1 MTRLAYIV
9 SSSFS
14 GSTLLT
20 FLLAGHSDIA
30 TVGELKGQAL
40 GDVDKYDCSC
50 GVRIRTCPF
59 WCELQKRLC
68 DRGVQFSLDDFG
80 THFRVRHLPALDRV
94 MRARVRGRCLEA
106 VRRAVLAAWP
116 AAAAFVRDTVSR
128 NAQIIQTI
136 MAMRSAPVFLDGSK
150 DPVRAEY
157 LRRSGLFDMTLIR
170 MVRDGRGNSCSYMK
184 HHGLDM
190 TAAATEWRETYRES
204 QRLYDQFEND
214 RRLTIRYEDL
224 CDDPAATVHRVTDM
238 LGLERQPI
246 VADFRSVDQ
255 HIVGNAMRLA
265 SSSQIHL
272 DQKWR
277 DALTGDD
284 LNAFERVAGALNRRL
299 GYQDQQPQSHA
310 VTAQ

>member
-40 GDVDKYDCSC
+40 GDVDNYDCSC

-59 WCELQKRLC
+59 WIELQQRLTKRNV
-68 DRGVQFSLDDFG
+68 RFSLDEFG
-80 THFRVRHLPALDRV
+80 THFRIRHRPMLDRV
-94 MRARVRGRCLEA
+94 VRARVRGHLFEA
-106 VRRAVLAAWP
+106 VRNAMLAVWP
-116 AAAAFVRDTVSR
+116 GASSFVRDTVQR
-128 NAQIIQTI
+128 NAQIIDTI
-136 MAMRSAPVFLDGSK
+136 TSMRSARVFLDGSK
-150 DPVRAEY
+150 DPVRAAY
-157 LRRSGLFDMTLIR
+157 FRRSGLFDMYLIR

-184 HHGLDM
+184 HHGMDM
-190 TAAATEWRETYRES
+190 SAAATEWRKTYEES
-204 QRLYDQFEND
+204 QRLYDRFNAD
-214 RRLTIRYEDL
+214 HRLNIRYEDL
-224 CDDPAATVHRVTDM
+224 CDDPSGTVNRVTDM
-238 LGLERQPI
+238 LGLDRQPM

-265 SSSQIHL
+265 SSSQIRV

-277 DALTGDD
+277 DALTPADIET
-284 LNAFERVAGALNRRL
+284 FERVAGSLNRRL
-299 GYQDQQPQSHA
+299 GYQDQDLQSHA